1 MFKFLKKDLIM
12 VCSKEAAMY
21 LEEHY
26 IPPAPKK
33 VQPKSDGLPE
43 IKFSMSGGS
52 SDAEDTK
59 EINYSLEED
68 SFMEMFGTPR
78 EKTFTETMLEH
89 IKKKGYRDPEV
100 YKAAR
105 IDRRLFSKIVSD
117 TWYSPSKDTV
127 TAIVMGL
134 KLSIEEAEDLYS
146 RAGFALSHSVKR
158 DVVIEYFILKRVYD
172 LTVINEVLYKLGERT
187 IGR

>member
-12 VCSKEAAMY
+12 KCGKEAAMY

-33 VQPKSDGLPE
+33 VQPKTDSFPE
-43 IKFSMSGGS
+43 IKFSISGS
-52 SDAEDTK
+52 SRDTEDIK

-68 SFMEMFGTPR
+68 NFMEMFGKPR
-78 EKTFTETMLEH
+78 EKTFTETLLKH
-89 IKKKGYRDPEV
+89 IKEKGYKDPEV
-100 YKAAR
+100 YKAAK

-117 TWYSPSKDTV
+117 AWYKPSKDTV

-134 KLSIEEAEDLYS
+134 KLDIDEAEDLYS
-146 RAGFALSHSVKR
+146 RAGFTLSHSVKR
-158 DVVIEYFILKRVYD
+158 DIVIEYFILKRVYD
-172 LTVINEVLYKLGERT
+172 LTVVNEVLYGLGER
-187 IGR
+187 IVGR